1 VDRSTNAVHWSIPA
15 PPDLMNRESG
25 NEDRR
30 DQRDIE
36 PGRQTK
42 IARIAAA
49 HKQIGNTEKYQQEYG
64 GPEIAMNSLW
74 FIFRQYWF
82 PLRQN
87 SWNDV
92 HNIANYLLP
101 LVARPTAYL

>member
-1 VDRSTNAVHWSIPA
+1 MSSAA
-15 PPDLMNRESG
+15 QMNRRFWAESV
-25 NEDRR
+25 EA
-30 DQRDIE
+30 
-36 PGRQTK
+36 P
-42 IARIAAA
+42 ACSIAAA

-64 GPEIAMNSLW
+64 GPEIAMSSLW

-92 HNIANYLLP
+92 HHNE
-101 LVARPTAYL
+101 

>member
-1 VDRSTNAVHWSIPA
+1 
-15 PPDLMNRESG
+15 
-25 NEDRR
+25 
-30 DQRDIE
+30 
-36 PGRQTK
+36 
-42 IARIAAA
+42 
-49 HKQIGNTEKYQQEYG
+49 
-64 GPEIAMNSLW
+64 MNSLW